1 VHQLLARSSQ
11 TIASGLARVIGD
23 RLRAARAA
31 TLRMHGREFTAR
43 LTETDPWDGVK
54 LRAVGAPPWDAAPA
68 LTTTT
73 IGETR

>member
-1 VHQLLARSSQ
+1 
-11 TIASGLARVIGD
+11 
-23 RLRAARAA
+23 
-31 TLRMHGREFTAR
+31 MHGREFTAR